1 MLKHCPDRCKT
12 QTICDE
18 VADTCLQALKSAVDL
33 LIKSKMFQILD
44 VVFSNDDIALDYISD
59 DIGTFFTDD
68 IDIDAID
75 LNKNSDLV

>member
-1 MLKHCPDRCKT
+1 
-12 QTICDE
+12 
-18 VADTCLQALKSAVDL
+18 
-33 LIKSKMFQILD
+33 MFQILD

-68 IDIDAID
+68 IDTDAID

>member
-1 MLKHCPDRCKT
+1 
-12 QTICDE
+12 
-18 VADTCLQALKSAVDL
+18 
-33 LIKSKMFQILD
+33 MFQILD